1 MKWFS
6 IISFLALVFLFNAC
20 EKHPVADL
28 PPEGATAFG
37 EHAWPGGGEKP
48 EAKPAPA
55 AAAAPAKAEGA
66 APVAEGKPGVSPK
79 FFPENK

>member
-6 IISFLALVFLFNAC
+6 IISFLALALLFNAC

-37 EHAWPGGGEKP
+37 EHAWPSGGEKP
-48 EAKPAPA
+48 EAKPVAAVPAKSEAVAPA
-55 AAAAPAKAEGA
+55 
-66 APVAEGKPGVSPK
+66 AEGKPGESPK